1 MVYDLSM
8 NATIIYLKDSDTH
21 TGKVEI
27 SVEVIG
33 DPVQSFVLAD
43 GLMRDLS
50 QMNGTYIVRSSEF
63 IHSPSD
69 KIQ

>member
-1 MVYDLSM
+1 M
-8 NATIIYLKDSDTH
+8 NATIIYLKDSEVNE
-21 TGKVEI
+21 GKVEI

-43 GLMRDLS
+43 SLMAELA
-50 QMNGTYIVRSSEF
+50 QMNGTYVVRTSEF

-69 KIQ
+69 QLQ

>member
-21 TGKVEI
+21 AGKVEI

-43 GLMRDLS
+43 GLMGDLS
-50 QMNGTYIVRSSEF
+50 
-63 IHSPSD
+63 
-69 KIQ
+69 